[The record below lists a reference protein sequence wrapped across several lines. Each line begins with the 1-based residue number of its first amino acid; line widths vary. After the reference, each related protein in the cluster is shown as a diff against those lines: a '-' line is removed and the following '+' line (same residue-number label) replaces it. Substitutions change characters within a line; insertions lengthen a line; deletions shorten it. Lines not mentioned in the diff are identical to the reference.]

1 MEHYVCTYTHLRAQ
15 LRVHMHTPCTP
26 TVPFECMYST
36 YAHYVLCTNS
46 TTNIALNRVLLD
58 PLKGLNGTY
67 IPLVPYKYH

>member
-1 MEHYVCTYTHLRAQ
+1 MEGTYTLIYTYVYNY
-15 LRVHMHTPCTP
+15 VHCMHTPCTP
-26 TVPFECMYST
+26 TVPFGCMYTT